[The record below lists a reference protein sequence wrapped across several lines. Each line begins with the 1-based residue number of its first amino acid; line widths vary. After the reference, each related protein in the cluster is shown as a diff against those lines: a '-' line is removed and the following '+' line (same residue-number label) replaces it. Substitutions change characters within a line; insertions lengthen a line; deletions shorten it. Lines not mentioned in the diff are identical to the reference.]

1 MRRIVVCFA
10 MAIGISVGLGTISA
24 VAEGKDP
31 IVGTWKL
38 LSFSRHDLANDSD
51 SNIVG
56 EHPTGY
62 ITFTLGGHM
71 VVWLVGDNRKP
82 PSGTVATDAERL
94 AWFKDII
101 SAYGGTYSVEGNKYV
116 MHIESAWIPAW
127 YGTDQTRYFS
137 FDGSKLV
144 VKTAPFKSA
153 FDGRDVVNTLI
164 FEKVE

>member
-1 MRRIVVCFA
+1 MRRTVVCFA
-10 MAIGISVGLGTISA
+10 AAIGILVGLVATSA
-24 VAEGKDP
+24 IAESKNP

-38 LSFSRHDLANDSD
+38 LSFSRHDLANGSD

-62 ITFTLGGHM
+62 ISFTPGGHM

-82 PSGTVATDAERL
+82 PSGAVATDAERL

-127 YGTDQTRYFS
+127 YGTEQTRFFS

-153 FDGRDVVNTLI
+153 FDGMEVINTLVL
-164 FEKVE
+164 EKVE

>member
-1 MRRIVVCFA
+1 MRRMAGCFA
-10 MAIGISVGLGTISA
+10 AAIGILVGLGAMSA
-24 VAEGKDP
+24 IAESKNS

-38 LSFSRHDLANDSD
+38 LSFSRHDLANGSD

-62 ITFTLGGHM
+62 ITFTSGGHM

-127 YGTDQTRYFS
+127 YGTEQTRF
-137 FDGSKLV
+137 F
-144 VKTAPFKSA
+144 F
-153 FDGRDVVNTLI
+153 FI
-164 FEKVE
+164 